1 MATKK
6 KEKTPLSEGLD
17 LINKRDLAKVAA
29 FVPKG
34 EMDVLASAT
43 HREPGLVSI
52 KSPEGGDSQ
61 AQVRNVDIPVFT
73 DAQKFLYEAGAHD
86 DLEIT
91 HNDYTLINQ

>member
-6 KEKTPLSEGLD
+6 KEKTPLTEGID
-17 LINKRDLAKVAA
+17 LVNKRDLTKVAA
-29 FVPKG
+29 VIPKG

-43 HREPGLVSI
+43 HREPGLVSV
-52 KSPEGGDSQ
+52 KLPEGENPPT
-61 AQVRNVDIPVFT
+61 QVRNVDIPVFT